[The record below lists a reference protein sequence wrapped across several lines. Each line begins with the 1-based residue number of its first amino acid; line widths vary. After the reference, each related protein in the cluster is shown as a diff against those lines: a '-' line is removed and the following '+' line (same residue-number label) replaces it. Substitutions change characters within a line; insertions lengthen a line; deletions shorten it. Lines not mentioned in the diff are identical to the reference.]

1 MTPLQIVRMYP
12 LATVT
17 ANPDGTVTLQDPLRR
32 EGLADYVAAKQAE
45 LWAELTKK
53 SNNVSAHKR

>member
-17 ANPDGTVTLQDPLRR
+17 ANPDGTVTLYDPLRR
-32 EGLADYVAAKQAE
+32 EGLAAYVAAKQAE
-45 LWAELTKK
+45 IYAEITKNTK
-53 SNNVSAHKR
+53 PSGNKR